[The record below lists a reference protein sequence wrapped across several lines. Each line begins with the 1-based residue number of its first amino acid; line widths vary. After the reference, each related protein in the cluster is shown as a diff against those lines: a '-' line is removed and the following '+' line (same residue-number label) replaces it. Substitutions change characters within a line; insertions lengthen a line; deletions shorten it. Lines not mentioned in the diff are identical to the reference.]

1 MQHLDNN
8 QEDLKKMQQ
17 EAIRRVREMQSK
29 AKRNIYSSAQPNSNN
44 NPSNLHHSNKTINN
58 LNNNNHIAN
67 MQSNEVHNLHNQQP
81 EQNNSKKRV
90 RKLKL
95 KKSFGLENVFDMLT
109 KDSEKSIILLL
120 IVILMEEECDNML
133 ILCLIYLLI

>member
-29 AKRNIYSSAQPNSNN
+29 AKRNIYSSAQSNVNNNAPKIHNANKPINNSN
-44 NPSNLHHSNKTINN
+44 SD
-58 LNNNNHIAN
+58 NHIVN
-67 MQSNEVHNLHNQQP
+67 IPPNEAHNSYNQQS
-81 EQNNSKKRV
+81 EQTKPKR
-90 RKLKL
+90 RMGKLKL
-95 KKSFGLENVFDMLT
+95 KKSFGLQSVFDMLT

-120 IVILMEEECDNML
+120 IIILMEEECDNML